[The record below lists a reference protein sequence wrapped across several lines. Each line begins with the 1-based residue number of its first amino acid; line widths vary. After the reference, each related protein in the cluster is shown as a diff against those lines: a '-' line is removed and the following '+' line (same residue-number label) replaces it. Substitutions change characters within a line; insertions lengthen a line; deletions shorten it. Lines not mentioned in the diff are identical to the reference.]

1 MKLSRQKSLEN
12 SPHTVV
18 PDASVL
24 DMLYSSKPE
33 HFKMYL
39 TKVDDEV
46 IDRLMNNT
54 QGRNFKISTN
64 YHLNYQ
70 ICQMVFFLNLEYWLN
85 LMNETFTGPRVLL
98 LAYPSQ
104 EYDSQL
110 MFNETKRV
118 AKQVI

>member
-46 IDRLMNNT
+46 IDRLMSNT
-54 QGRNFKISTN
+54 QGSKFIITN
-64 YHLNYQ
+64 
-70 ICQMVFFLNLEYWLN
+70 
-85 LMNETFTGPRVLL
+85 LL
-98 LAYPSQ
+98 K
-104 EYDSQL
+104 
-110 MFNETKRV
+110 F
-118 AKQVI
+118 